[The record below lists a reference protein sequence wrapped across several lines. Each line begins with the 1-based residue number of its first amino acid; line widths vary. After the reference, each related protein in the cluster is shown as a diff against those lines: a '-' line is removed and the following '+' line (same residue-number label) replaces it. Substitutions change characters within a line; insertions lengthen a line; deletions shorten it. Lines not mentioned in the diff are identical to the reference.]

1 MQVTQRKEV
10 IKYMRALRI
19 LSRSIRDSFK
29 SVFRNFSLS
38 VASILCT
45 TITLILVALALFLS
59 YNVRQITTNLEHELT
74 IVVYLKQDTT
84 EEQKVLIQNDLKT
97 MENVD
102 TYKLKSK
109 DEWKAEMKKESDT
122 FKSVLDYLDTNPLL
136 DSITVTVDEVRN
148 LSKTAER
155 LREYEFVSSAEYGE
169 GMVENIIGVF
179 DAISLGTIGMVVA
192 LVLVTAFL
200 IGNTIK
206 LTIFSRK
213 TEIEIM
219 RLVGASNTAIK
230 LPFVFEGFILG
241 VIGSIIP
248 IALSIYGY
256 VLLFDKT
263 GVYLFTKI
271 ITLSKPF
278 PFVLYVSLLLLLVG
292 SLVGSIYG
300 FAYGII
306 YKVGFDT
313 GGSDILIRIVNKY
326 LHMPEGKSSVVVQG
340 IIILIGGIV
349 FGINQMIYAIIIL
362 VLYTGIMDKI
372 IIGISDSKM
381 FFVYT
386 RYSKKVTDF
395 ILNDLHTGVT
405 ILETEGGYTKE
416 KRDTLMCVVPNKD
429 YYIFKETIL
438 EIDPDA
444 FFIIHDCYEVQ
455 GGVKDKNLPFI

>member
-1 MQVTQRKEV
+1 MDFEKIKESVLKKDFYKRYLIILIGIFLLALDYNLFLLPNNFVIGGTTGLSIVTNKLFGWNPQTFLYV
-10 IKYMRALRI
+10 STAILII
-19 LSRSIRDSFK
+19 LSFTLLGIK
-29 SVFRNFSLS
+29 K
-38 VASILCT
+38 
-45 TITLILVALALFLS
+45 TITSFVGSIMYPLFISFTMPLAKLLMPYFTFDSIILTILVA
-59 YNVRQITTNLEHELT
+59 
-74 IVVYLKQDTT
+74 
-84 EEQKVLIQNDLKT
+84 
-97 MENVD
+97 
-102 TYKLKSK
+102 
-109 DEWKAEMKKESDT
+109 
-122 FKSVLDYLDTNPLL
+122 
-136 DSITVTVDEVRN
+136 
-148 LSKTAER
+148 
-155 LREYEFVSSAEYGE
+155 
-169 GMVENIIGVF
+169 
-179 DAISLGTIGMVVA
+179 
-192 LVLVTAFL
+192 
-200 IGNTIK
+200 
-206 LTIFSRK
+206 
-213 TEIEIM
+213 
-219 RLVGASNTAIK
+219 
-230 LPFVFEGFILG
+230 
-241 VIGSIIP
+241 
-248 IALSIYGY
+248 
-256 VLLFDKT
+256 
-263 GVYLFTKI
+263 
-271 ITLSKPF
+271 
-278 PFVLYVSLLLLLVG
+278 
-292 SLVGSIYG
+292 GSIYG

-381 FFVYT
+381 FFIYT
-386 RYSKKVTDF
+386 RHSKKVTDF